1 MRKEVFYRVIIVAL
15 LLLNFGVLGY
25 LWMGKKEMHQQAGPE
40 GDRRKEPAEFIIKSL
55 QLDEQQQMKFEE
67 LKHEHQHNMQM
78 VREESKNLHDALY
91 KELHKQMVDSNV
103 VDSFMQLIVVNAK
116 QREMVN
122 FNHFRDLKTILKP
135 EQYKLYDEFIEAIA
149 HRFGPPPP
157 PHH

>member
-1 MRKEVFYRVIIVAL
+1 M
-15 LLLNFGVLGY
+15 VL
-25 LWMGKKEMHQQAGPE
+25 HHPP
-40 GDRRKEPAEFIIKSL
+40 RFR
-55 QLDEQQQMKFEE
+55 
-67 LKHEHQHNMQM
+67 

-103 VDSFMQLIVVNAK
+103 VDRFMQLIVVNAK

-149 HRFGPPPP
+149 RRFGPPPP

>member
-25 LWMGKKEMHQQAGPE
+25 LWMGQKEMHQQGE
-40 GDRRKEPAEFIIKSL
+40 TEVDRRKEPADFIIKSL
-55 QLDEQQQMKFEE
+55 QLDEEQQMKFEE

-78 VREESKNLHDALY
+78 VREESKNLHDGLY
-91 KELHKQMVDSNV
+91 KELHKQTVDSNV
-103 VDSFMQLIVVNAK
+103 VDSFMQLIVVNTQ

-149 HRFGPPPP
+149 RCFGPSPSL
-157 PHH
+157 HH

>member
-25 LWMGKKEMHQQAGPE
+25 LWMGKKEMHQQGGPE

-67 LKHEHQHNMQM
+67 LKHEHQRNMQI
-78 VREESKNLHDALY
+78 VREESKSLHDALY
-91 KELHKQMVDSNV
+91 KELHKQTVDSNV
-103 VDSFMQLIVVNAK
+103 VDSFMQLIVVNAR

-149 HRFGPPPP
+149 RRFGPPPP

>member
-25 LWMGKKEMHQQAGPE
+25 LWKGKQEVNEGRGAE

-55 QLDEQQQMKFEE
+55 QLDEEQQMKFEE

-78 VREESKNLHDALY
+78 VREESKNLHDGLY
-91 KELHKQMVDSNV
+91 KELHKQTVDSNV

-149 HRFGPPPP
+149 RRFGPPPP
-157 PHH
+157 HH